1 MAGPAADPASQ
12 GAAASCFAARSTSA
26 TSALSAAVYGNAAL
40 LRQVYDRLL
49 VLAGRPNAERWLAL
63 VAFIDGAIFTLP
75 PELLQ
80 LPMSLARPRRALHY
94 ALIGTV
100 ASTLGGLVAYLI
112 GATLFEPV
120 AMPILQFLGKQAEFA
135 HFSADVRANALLWP
149 VFYLLAPMPA
159 GVAAGSLKLGLAG
172 AIGAAVIG
180 RGSRY
185 LLVALVLQRFGATAA
200 RYIEAHSHT
209 VLIVL
214 AALFGAAVLVR
225 YAL

>member
-1 MAGPAADPASQ
+1 M
-12 GAAASCFAARSTSA
+12 
-26 TSALSAAVYGNAAL
+26 
-40 LRQVYDRLL
+40 LRKLYDRLL
-49 VLAGRPNAERWLAL
+49 MLAGRLDAERWLAL

-80 LPMSLARPRRALHY
+80 LPMSLARPNRALRY
-94 ALIGTV
+94 AVIGIA
-100 ASTLGGLVAYLI
+100 ASTIGGIIAYLI
-112 GATLFEPV
+112 GATLFQPV
-120 AMPILQFLGKQAEFA
+120 ATPLLHLLGKQAEFD
-135 HFSADVRANALLWP
+135 HFSRQVRGNALLWP

-159 GVAAGSLKLGLAG
+159 GVAAGSLKLGLGG

-185 LLVALVLQRFGATAA
+185 LLVALLLKRFGSTAA

-214 AALFGAAVLVR
+214 AALFGAAVLIR
-225 YAL
+225 YVF

>member
-1 MAGPAADPASQ
+1 M
-12 GAAASCFAARSTSA
+12 
-26 TSALSAAVYGNAAL
+26 
-40 LRQVYDRLL
+40 LRQIYDRLL
-49 VLAGRPNAERWLAL
+49 VLAGRPDAQRWLAL
-63 VAFIDGAIFTLP
+63 VSFIDGSIFTLP

-80 LPMSLARPRRALHY
+80 LPMSLARPNRALRY

-100 ASTLGGLVAYLI
+100 ASTIGGVVAYLV
-112 GATLFEPV
+112 GATLFHPV
-120 AMPILQFLGKQAEFA
+120 ATPILHFLGKQAEFD
-135 HFSADVRANALLWP
+135 HFSQQVRGNALLWP

-159 GVAAGSLKLGLAG
+159 GVAAGSLRLGLAG
-172 AIGAAVIG
+172 AIGAAVVG
-180 RGSRY
+180 RGARY

-200 RYIEAHSHT
+200 RYIELHSHR